1 MCRSVLYHYRVKHI
15 FFSIFLLFI
24 NYTKIIKINSH
35 VFLID
40 LYSILMNTPSEE
52 QQHIIDQIKIGKN
65 VIVHA
70 VAGSGKSTTV
80 LSMSDQ
86 LKDKKIL
93 QLTYNSSLRLEIK
106 DKTEKL
112 GLENIDIHTFHS
124 LAVKHYAEDAHN
136 DTGIRRILTKH
147 VTPRIPIDKIDILV
161 IDENQDSTLLYFRF
175 VVYFLL
181 HMKSRVQIVCLG
193 DVRQCIYQFKGAD
206 SRYLSMA
213 QQIWSGFSCLKS
225 DEFVHCTLLTSY
237 RITDQIGDFINE
249 VMMGENM
256 MVTCR
261 QGPNVMYIRNNR
273 VNVENILLHK
283 IRDILSNG
291 HSPEEIFILN
301 ASIKTSNVRKLENK
315 LVMENIP
322 CFVPNYESEKLDE
335 RVISGKIVF
344 STFHSV
350 KGRQRPFVF
359 ILGFDNNYFTHF
371 ARDMIQDIC
380 PNTLYVGA
388 SRPQQQLFVVEYDQ
402 FPTDK
407 PLKFLRKSHRE
418 LNRCEY
424 VSFNGLPRNLFD
436 DNDGSIHSRSDV
448 DKRFETPT
456 KMVQF
461 IPEHVLDTISAIV
474 DDVFVE
480 KHLSVDMIDL
490 PSVHATRR
498 GFEDV
503 SDLNG
508 IAIPAYFYWKKTG
521 KNLLKQEIDTLL
533 LEMKEHEHTYLK
545 TVIEEIPETCETIDE
560 YLFLTNVYVS
570 LKEKLY
576 FRLKQIECDEYNWI
590 KEEILEKCMQRLD
603 ELLAIENNE
612 ELIFEHNFIHH
623 SFEELHVNKID
634 PLLHGYFPGVLF
646 RFSALADVVTHT
658 ALCEIKCTS
667 NINIEHKLQ
676 LIIYAW
682 LWRTLDLPEKRFRLL
697 NVKTGEWFE
706 MECSLEQL
714 TNIVVEILKG
724 RYMEYEVKTDR
735 QFFRSNIKMRNQ
747 IVADHMMNEFI
758 DELCCG
764 SHK

>member
-1 MCRSVLYHYRVKHI
+1 MN
-15 FFSIFLLFI
+15 LLNI
-24 NYTKIIKINSH
+24 S
-35 VFLID
+35 
-40 LYSILMNTPSEE
+40 MNPPSEE
-52 QQHIIDQIKIGKN
+52 QQHIIDQVKAGKN

-86 LKDKKIL
+86 LKDKHIL

-106 DKTEKL
+106 EKTEKL
-112 GLENIDIHTFHS
+112 ELKNIDVHTFHS
-124 LAVKHYAEDAHN
+124 LAVKHYAADAHN
-136 DTGIRRILTKH
+136 DTGIRRILTKNMS
-147 VTPRIPIDKIDILV
+147 PRVPIDKIDILV
-161 IDENQDSTLLYFRF
+161 IDENQDSTLLYYRF

-181 HMKSRVQIVCLG
+181 HMKSPVQIVCLG

-213 QQIWSGFSCLKS
+213 HQIWSGFSGLKS
-225 DEFVHCTLLTSY
+225 NDFEHCTLLTSY
-237 RITDQIGDFINE
+237 RITDQIGDFIND

-273 VNVENILLHK
+273 VNIENILLHK
-283 IRDILSNG
+283 IRGILSDG

-301 ASIKTSNVRKLENK
+301 ASVKTSNVRKLENK

-371 ARDMIQDIC
+371 ARDMTQDVC

-407 PLKFLRKSHRE
+407 PLKFLKKSHRE
-418 LNRCEY
+418 LNRCDY

-436 DNDGSIHSRSDV
+436 DSDESMSYRSDV

-461 IPEHVLDTISAIV
+461 IPEHVLDTISAQV
-474 DDVFVE
+474 DDVFIE
-480 KHLSVDMIDL
+480 KHLNQDLIDL
-490 PSVHATRR
+490 PSIHATQK

-521 KNLLKQEIDTLL
+521 KNLLRSEIDALL
-533 LEMKEHEHTYLK
+533 LEMKEHEHAYLK
-545 TVIEEIPETCETIDE
+545 SVIEEIPETCETIDD

-576 FRLKQIECDEYNWI
+576 FRLKQLDRYNWI
-590 KEEILEKCMQRLD
+590 EDEVLEKCMCRLD

-612 ELIFEHNFIHH
+612 DLVFEYNFIHH
-623 SFEELHVNKID
+623 SFEEMHVNKID
-634 PLLHGYFPGVLF
+634 PLLQKHFPGVLF
-646 RFSALADVVTHT
+646 RFSAVADVVTT
-658 ALCEIKCTS
+658 KALCEIKCTS

-682 LWRTLDLPEKRFRLL
+682 LWRTLQLPEKQFRLL

-706 MECSLEQL
+706 MECSLDQL
-714 TNIVVEILKG
+714 TDIVVEILKG
-724 RYMEYEVKTDR
+724 RYLECEVKNDR
-735 QFFRSNIKMRNQ
+735 QFVRSNVKMRNQ
-747 IVADHMMNEFI
+747 IVATHMMNDFI
-758 DELCCG
+758 DELF
-764 SHK
+764 SE